1 MSLVADGR
9 AAALTVSDSGPGL
22 SPALREH
29 LFQPFATDPQRRGGT
44 GLGLA
49 ICHGITQSLGGS
61 IELVNRDAH
70 GRVEGLD
77 ATVRLPLSPTT
88 SAST

>member
-1 MSLVADGR
+1 MMMMVESQQYYLLQVQDLVR
-9 AAALTVSDSGPGL
+9 EYTLP
-22 SPALREH
+22 REH